1 MKNLNILKKLIKEE
15 LTKALTEGDDRIHN
29 YMFFQNLKTI
39 HQATSEMLQMNPEYT
54 DEVLSNGHQ
63 WAVDHIATSADDVEE
78 VYKFLQNRGC
88 MTEGAGKYAKKAL
101 DIALSGDLI
110 GAMRGNIPSSS
121 GGVRSSRKPTK
132 RVKNRFPTKEEKDL
146 EAIAD
151 SVEYML
157 DYGFSTIG
165 FTNQQKSQLA
175 TAKKILSDLE
185 MAARQGSDEAGSVDE
200 RKSKKGFTSK
210 FDNDPKLKGKQR
222 NLPDALQDE
231 IVNSK

>member
-15 LTKALTEGDDRIHN
+15 LAKALTEGDDRIHN

-39 HQATSEMLQMNPEYT
+39 HQATAEMLQMNPEYT

-78 VYKFLQNRGC
+78 VYKFLQNKGC
-88 MTEGAGKYAKKAL
+88 MTEGVGRFAKKAL
-101 DIALSGDLI
+101 DVALSGDLI

-121 GGVRSSRKPTK
+121 GGVRSTRKTNK
-132 RVKNRFPTKEEKDL
+132 RPKKYNLTKEEKDL
-146 EAIAD
+146 EAIIASAED
-151 SVEYML
+151 ILEWPFATM
-157 DYGFSTIG
+157 G
-165 FTNQQKSQLA
+165 FTPAQKTQLA
-175 TAKKILSDLE
+175 NARKILADLQIAAQQASD
-185 MAARQGSDEAGSVDE
+185 DTNSVDE
-200 RKSKKGFTSK
+200 GKSKKGFTSK